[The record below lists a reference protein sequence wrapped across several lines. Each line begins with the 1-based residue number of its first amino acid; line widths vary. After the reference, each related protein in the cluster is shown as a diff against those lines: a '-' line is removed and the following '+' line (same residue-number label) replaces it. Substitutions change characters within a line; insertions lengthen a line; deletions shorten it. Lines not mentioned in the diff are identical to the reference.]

1 VAAFFPPDGARM
13 TFDSTKSADP
23 VFPVAGAA
31 DRQTGFDRLRKNGIY
46 GFDSKDIRSRPF
58 TLLRAQVLRIARA
71 KKWRLIGVT
80 SPTPRVGKSFIAS
93 NLAAA
98 LARTPDMHTYLFDFD
113 LRRSTIAR
121 NFNLAGDIG
130 ISHFLDGTI
139 ADLRQVARSVADE
152 HLTIFPSYPNS
163 AASDEL
169 VASARMDSLVA
180 AMRQLPEN
188 TICLCDLPPVFA
200 NDDAV
205 IISQKIDA
213 YLLIVED
220 GVTTRKQIRDSFRLL
235 NPVPCIGTVLNR
247 YDIGLTGDDYGY
259 SYRQQK
265 QYAEYYSS

>member
-1 VAAFFPPDGARM
+1 M
-13 TFDSTKSADP
+13 SFDSAPGSQPA
-23 VFPVAGAA
+23 FPVPGAA
-31 DRQTGFDRLRKNGIY
+31 GRQTGFDALRKNGIY

-71 KKWRLIGVT
+71 KNWRLIGVT

-98 LARTPDMHTYLFDFD
+98 LARTPDLHTYLFDFD
-113 LRRSTIAR
+113 LRRSSIAR
-121 NFNLAGDIG
+121 NFNLPGEIG
-130 ISHFLDGTI
+130 VSHFLDGTVN
-139 ADLRQVARSVADE
+139 DLREVARTIADE
-152 HLTIFPSYPNS
+152 HLTIFPSYSNG

-169 VASARMDSLVA
+169 VASTRMDSLIA
-180 AMRQLPEN
+180 AMRALPEN
-188 TICLCDLPPVFA
+188 TMCLCDLPPVFA

-213 YLLIVED
+213 YLMIVED

-235 NPVPCIGTVLNR
+235 SPAPCIGTVLNR
-247 YDIGLTGDDYGY
+247 YDASLISDDYGY

-265 QYAEYYSS
+265 QYSEYYND

>member
-1 VAAFFPPDGARM
+1 MNYDSIQREAAALLPGD
-13 TFDSTKSADP
+13 TADQ
-23 VFPVAGAA
+23 
-31 DRQTGFDRLRKNGIY
+31 RTGFDRLRSNGVY

-71 KKWRLIGVT
+71 KNWKIIGIT
-80 SPTPRVGKSFIAS
+80 SPTPRVGKSFVAS

-98 LARTPDMHTYLFDFD
+98 LARSPDLHTYLFDFD

-121 NFNLAGDIG
+121 NFNLTGEIG
-130 ISHFLDGTI
+130 VSHFLDGTTS
-139 ADLRQVARSVADE
+139 DLRDVARTIGDE
-152 HLTIFPSYPNS
+152 QLTIFPSFPND

-169 VASARMDSLVA
+169 VASARMDSLIA

-213 YLLIVED
+213 YLMIVED
-220 GVTTRKQIRDSFRLL
+220 GVTTRKQVRDSFRLL
-235 NPVPCIGTVLNR
+235 SPAPCIGTVLNR
-247 YDIGLTGDDYGY
+247 YDASLISDDYGY
-259 SYRQQK
+259 SYREQK
-265 QYAEYYSS
+265 QYAGYYND

>member
-1 VAAFFPPDGARM
+1 MNYDSIPRDAAALLPGD
-13 TFDSTKSADP
+13 TADQ
-23 VFPVAGAA
+23 
-31 DRQTGFDRLRKNGIY
+31 RTGFEGLRRNGVY

-71 KKWRLIGVT
+71 KKWRVIGIT
-80 SPTPRVGKSFIAS
+80 SPTPRVGKSFVAS

-98 LARTPDMHTYLFDFD
+98 LARTPDLHTYLFDFD

-121 NFNLAGDIG
+121 NFNLTGNVG
-130 ISHFLDGTI
+130 ISHFLDGSTS
-139 ADLRQVARSVADE
+139 DLGEVARTIGTE
-152 HLTIFPSYPNS
+152 QLTIFPSFPND

-169 VASARMDSLVA
+169 VASARMDSLIA

-188 TICLCDLPPVFA
+188 SLCLCDLPPVFA

-220 GVTTRKQIRDSFRLL
+220 GVTTRKQVRDSFRLL
-235 NPVPCIGTVLNR
+235 SPAPCIGTVLNR
-247 YDIGLTGDDYGY
+247 YDASLISDDYGY
-259 SYRQQK
+259 SYREQK
-265 QYAEYYSS
+265 QYSGYYNE